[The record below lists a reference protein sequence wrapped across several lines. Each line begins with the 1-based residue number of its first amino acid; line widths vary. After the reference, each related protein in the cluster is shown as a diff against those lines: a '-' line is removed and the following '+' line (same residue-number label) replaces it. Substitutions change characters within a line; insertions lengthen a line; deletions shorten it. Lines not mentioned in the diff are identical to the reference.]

1 MIRALALALP
11 LLVLAGLIVLFAST
25 INRDPSYVASVLI
38 DKPVPRF
45 SLPPIEGLE
54 RNGLSSDSLEG
65 QAQVVNVFAS
75 WCIPCRAEHP
85 LLLEIKRRSG
95 VPVLG
100 INQRDAPENAR
111 AFLEEYGIVYDAV
124 GADRD
129 GRVSID
135 WGVYGVPETFVVN
148 PAGIITYRHV
158 GPITPESLER
168 EVLPAIEQAKADWD

>member
-1 MIRALALALP
+1 VIRALLIALP
-11 LLVLAGLIVLFAST
+11 LVVLVGLVALFAST
-25 INRDPSYVASVLI
+25 LNRDPSYVASVLI
-38 DKPVPRF
+38 DKPVPPF
-45 SLPPIEGLE
+45 DLPPIAGLN
-54 RNGLSSDSLEG
+54 RNGLSSSSLEG

-85 LLLEIKRRSG
+85 LLLELKRQSG
-95 VPVLG
+95 VPIVG
-100 INQRDAPENAR
+100 INQRDAPEDAL

-124 GADRD
+124 GSDRD

-158 GPITPESLER
+158 GPITEESLVR
-168 EVLPAIEQAKADWD
+168 EVLPAIEAAKTDWD

>member
-1 MIRALALALP
+1 M
-11 LLVLAGLIVLFAST
+11 
-25 INRDPSYVASVLI
+25 
-38 DKPVPRF
+38 
-45 SLPPIEGLE
+45 
-54 RNGLSSDSLEG
+54 
-65 QAQVVNVFAS
+65 
-75 WCIPCRAEHP
+75 
-85 LLLEIKRRSG
+85 LLEIKRRSG

-168 EVLPAIEQAKADWD
+168 EVLPAIQRAKTDWD